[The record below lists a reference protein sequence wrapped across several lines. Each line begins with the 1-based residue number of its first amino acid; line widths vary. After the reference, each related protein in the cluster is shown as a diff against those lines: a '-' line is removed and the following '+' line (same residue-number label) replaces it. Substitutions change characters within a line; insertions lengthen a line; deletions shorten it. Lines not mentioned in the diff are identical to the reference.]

1 MNTPAELTAFLL
13 FFIGLYGLVA
23 RRSIIKTIL
32 SLWIMESAVILYFLT
47 ANHQPGA
54 VPPIQP
60 LPYERAANL
69 HAAGDMGNPLLAGA
83 VPVSDPVPQ
92 ALTITTIVIGISV
105 TAIALS
111 MLLYLYHKIGTSNW
125 RKARDAR
132 LEDDWR

>member
-1 MNTPAELTAFLL
+1 MNTPAELTAILL

-47 ANHQPGA
+47 ANHAPGA

-60 LPYERAANL
+60 LP
-69 HAAGDMGNPLLAGA
+69 AGA
-83 VPVSDPVPQ
+83 VIADPLPQ
-92 ALTITTIVIGISV
+92 ALTITAIVIGISV
-105 TAIALS
+105 TAVSLS

-132 LEDDWR
+132 REDGWR

>member
-47 ANHQPGA
+47 ANHLPGA
-54 VPPIQP
+54 VPPI
-60 LPYERAANL
+60 LDM
-69 HAAGDMGNPLLAGA
+69 AAGK
-83 VPVSDPVPQ
+83 PVADPVPQ
-92 ALTITTIVIGISV
+92 ALTITAIVIGISV
-105 TAIALS
+105 TAVALS

-125 RKARDAR
+125 CKARDAR
-132 LEDDWR
+132 REDNWR